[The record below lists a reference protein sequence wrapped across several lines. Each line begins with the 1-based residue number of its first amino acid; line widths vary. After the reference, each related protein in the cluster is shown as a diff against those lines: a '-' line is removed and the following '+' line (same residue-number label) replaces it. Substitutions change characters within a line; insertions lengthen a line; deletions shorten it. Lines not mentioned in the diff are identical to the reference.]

1 MVLLGNADCLFVI
14 FIVVRYSFLCYA
26 IFLVTICEDQRRYN
40 VLLLG
45 ACIFIIYCYLT
56 HYVLVYRC
64 NWYSSNFSPLFRC
77 HILRSDYFG

>member
-1 MVLLGNADCLFVI
+1 MV
-14 FIVVRYSFLCYA
+14 IVFRYSFIWLCDL
-26 IFLVTICEDQRRYN
+26 LVLATISEDQRRYN